1 MKRTDRTPP
10 PNPYEKRRAAT
21 DRKLR
26 AALERLIEQRPSH
39 PALQNGYRLEVATL
53 AREAGVGRNAIYT
66 NHRSVIDAL
75 KLAAARSHPKAA
87 ESIEEKVIE
96 LRAVI
101 REMQV
106 NERKLLTHNA
116 ALLQRATS
124 AEADAER
131 YRRQNARLVAA
142 RNDAKRPAAI
152 GAAAQNTA

>member
-39 PALQNGYRLEVATL
+39 PALQNGYRLEVTTL

-75 KLAAARSHPKAA
+75 KLAAARPQPNAA
-87 ESIEEKVIE
+87 ESLEEKVIE

-106 NERKLLTHNA
+106 NERRLLTQNA
-116 ALLQRATS
+116 VLLQRATC

-131 YRRQNARLVAA
+131 YRRQNARMVALRDEA
-142 RNDAKRPAAI
+142 VRPTPISA
-152 GAAAQNTA
+152 GA

>member
-1 MKRTDRTPP
+1 MKRTDRTPA

-39 PALQNGYRLEVATL
+39 HALQNGYRLEIATL

-66 NHRSVIDAL
+66 NHRSIIDAL
-75 KLAAARSHPKAA
+75 KLAAARPQPKAA
-87 ESIEEKVIE
+87 ESLEEKVIE

-106 NERKLLTHNA
+106 NERRLLTHNA
-116 ALLQRATS
+116 ALLQRATC

-131 YRRQNARLVAA
+131 YRRQNARLVAT
-142 RNDAKRPAAI
+142 RGDAVRPMPI
-152 GAAAQNTA
+152 GAGA

>member
-10 PNPYEKRRAAT
+10 PNPYEKRRAGT

-39 PALQNGYRLEVATL
+39 PVLQNGYRLEVATL

-75 KLAAARSHPKAA
+75 KLAAARAHPKAA
-87 ESIEEKVIE
+87 ESLEEKVVE

-101 REMQV
+101 REMQA
-106 NERKLLTHNA
+106 NERKLLTQNA

-131 YRRQNARLVAA
+131 YRRQNARLAAA
-142 RNDAKRPAAI
+142 RNDATRPIPI
-152 GAAAQNTA
+152 GAGTQNTR

>member
-1 MKRTDRTPP
+1 MKRTDRTPA

-26 AALERLIEQRPSH
+26 AALERLIERRPAH
-39 PALQNGYRLEVATL
+39 PTLQNGYRLEVATL
-53 AREAGVGRNAIYT
+53 AREAGVGRNAIYA

-75 KLAAARSHPKAA
+75 KLAAARPQPKAA
-87 ESIEEKVIE
+87 ESLEEKVIE

-106 NERKLLTHNA
+106 NERRLLTHNA
-116 ALLQRATS
+116 ALLQRATC

-131 YRRQNARLVAA
+131 YRRQNARLVAI
-142 RNDAKRPAAI
+142 RGDAVRPMPISA
-152 GAAAQNTA
+152 GA